1 MISAVI
7 PTRGDV
13 DVLPI
18 RKHLERY
25 LEIDDIEVIHGT
37 SPFNRYVAA
46 ARAKHDWIYTQDD
59 DCITD
64 IQPLIDAY
72 EPGLIVHAMTEAH
85 AAQYPGRITLV
96 GFGALFHRRLIQ
108 VLEGWEQDWLF
119 FREADRVFTA
129 LNTCKT
135 VFPRIQI
142 LPCATDDNRLYR
154 QSHHND
160 ARAAITRRIYK
171 RTGIAA

>member
-1 MISAVI
+1 LISAVI

-13 DVLPI
+13 DLSAI
-18 RKHLERY
+18 RKHLEGY
-25 LEIDDIEVIHGT
+25 LEIDDIEFIHGT

-46 ARAKHDWIYTQDD
+46 ARAKHTWIYTQDD

-72 EPGLIVHAMTEAH
+72 EPGIVVNAMTEEH
-85 AAQYPGRITLV
+85 GAQYPGRITLV

-108 VLEGWEQDWLF
+108 VLEGWEQDSLF

-129 LNTCKT
+129 LTQHKT

-142 LPCATDDNRLYR
+142 LPCAMNDNRMYR
-154 QSHHND
+154 HVQHND
-160 ARAAITRRIYK
+160 ARVAITRRIFE
-171 RTGIAA
+171 RTGIVA